1 VTTAK
6 PRRAT
11 TAKPRRAR
19 EAKPLLD
26 AEAKPLLDTEVK
38 PLLDAEAKPRRERWA
53 SLPSSGGIE
62 SPGVFVSPWATPAKT
77 ALSQALLTGWTM
89 RAILWRWPML
99 TEAPE
104 QKQGARPG
112 EEKAESLE
120 AEMEGP
126 QD

>member
-1 VTTAK
+1 MTRVSFFAKPRLATTAK
-6 PRRAT
+6 PLLET
-11 TAKPRRAR
+11 EAKPRRAR
-19 EAKPLLD
+19 EVKPRR
-26 AEAKPLLDTEVK
+26 ATEV
-38 PLLDAEAKPRRERWA
+38 KPRRERWA

-62 SPGVFVSPWATPAKT
+62 SPSVIVSLWATPVKT
-77 ALSQALLTGWTM
+77 ASSQALLTGWTM
-89 RAILWRWPML
+89 RAILWKWPML

-104 QKQGARPG
+104 KKQGARPG

>member
-1 VTTAK
+1 V
-6 PRRAT
+6 T

-19 EAKPLLD
+19 EAKPRR
-26 AEAKPLLDTEVK
+26 AREVKPRRATEAKPLLDTEVK

-62 SPGVFVSPWATPAKT
+62 SPGVIVSLWATPVKT
-77 ALSQALLTGWTM
+77 ASSQALLTVWTM

-104 QKQGARPG
+104 KKQGARPG